1 MRALR
6 TLGLIV
12 LAAPAA
18 ACAAVPVMPDTDAVA
33 AIVREAGEAGGREDP
48 AALYY
53 LEQADRA
60 LGRARALVAARDP
73 EGARSWARRAEADAD
88 VARMLAVEAAAR
100 AAALRTE
107 EHAAALFR
115 ALETQR

>member
-6 TLGLIV
+6 TLGPV
-12 LAAPAA
+12 LLATLAGACTAA
-18 ACAAVPVMPDTDAVA
+18 PVMPDTDAVA

-53 LEQADRA
+53 LDLADRE
-60 LGRARALVAARDP
+60 LLRARVLVEARDP
-73 EGARSWARRAEADAD
+73 EGARRWARRAEADAD
-88 VARMLAVEAAAR
+88 VARLLAVEAAAR

-115 ALETQR
+115 TLEAPR